1 MLNSRRIR
9 SQAASISLASSA
21 SAGATHVWLA
31 SITPRV
37 TPGIS
42 IVIFIA
48 RLAALDGASDVGLGQ
63 FTRRCTAFIRMLPH
77 RRVCY
82 YAGFRAAREP
92 PQSALAIEMPET
104 NPRNADEK
112 FQKGV
117 EQFNHGHFF
126 EAHETWEEIWLP
138 APEPERT
145 FLQGIIQLAA
155 AFHHYM
161 RSNRC
166 GAESLLAAGLK
177 KLDRFPEKHRGLE
190 LEALRAA
197 ARRWIAALAAGHDP
211 GREQLPRIRP
221 SLGH

>member
-1 MLNSRRIR
+1 MPGFAR
-9 SQAASISLASSA
+9 S
-21 SAGATHVWLA
+21 
-31 SITPRV
+31 
-37 TPGIS
+37 
-42 IVIFIA
+42 A
-48 RLAALDGASDVGLGQ
+48 RA
-63 FTRRCTAFIRMLPH
+63 
-77 RRVCY
+77 
-82 YAGFRAAREP
+82 
-92 PQSALAIEMPET
+92 PQRALAIEMPEM

-161 RSNRC
+161 RSNRR

-211 GREQLPRIRP
+211 GREQLPRIRH